1 MLDWGVSVKG
11 SWNTGVIAA
20 QTSSSRDTLADRLP
34 LLKVSRKENGLI
46 IEALHLIFFLSSSV
60 KPKAYVP
67 GV

>member
-46 IEALHLIFFLSSSV
+46 IEALHLIFFFLA
-60 KPKAYVP
+60 PL
-67 GV
+67 